1 MICQIGAAATPS
13 ADLIQSITAASG
25 GTDAFHAIGV
35 IRMEINEKDSF
46 ADGTSQSSDYAV
58 ILDTT
63 LDNIRLEMG
72 DGQIIIVS
80 NGDTGWALIRGALDE
95 RRQTAHMAPKI
106 IRKKLMPWL
115 LPFTLTLKG
124 VYFPNAP
131 SETTYKGQPALKA
144 AFTVPS
150 TFFDTPVMNTNWT
163 LFMSKG
169 SHQILAA
176 EFPPNPDFKEAS
188 KEGMHYRL
196 TKTTEIK
203 GVRIPAQ
210 IEVTGIDDEGN
221 TTQTTRTIT
230 ITTSIVKDPSP
241 ALFLHPDKVHA
252 FEEDE

>member
-25 GTDAFHAIGV
+25 GMDAFSAIGV
-35 IRMEINEKDSF
+35 IQMEINEKDSF
-46 ADGTSQSSDYAV
+46 ADGTSQSTDYTLV
-58 ILDTT
+58 LDTT
-63 LDNIRLEMG
+63 LDSIRLEMG
-72 DGQIIIVS
+72 DGQIVIVS
-80 NGDTGWALIRGALDE
+80 NGDTGWALVRGALDE
-95 RRQTAHMAPKI
+95 RRQTSHMAPKI
-106 IRKKLMPWL
+106 IRKKVMPWL

-124 VYFPNAP
+124 VYFPRAP
-131 SETTYKGQPALKA
+131 SETAYEGEPALKA

-163 LFMSKG
+163 VFMANED
-169 SHQILAA
+169 HRILAA
-176 EFPPNPDFKEAS
+176 EFPPNPDFREAK

-203 GVRIPAQ
+203 GVRIPAE
-210 IEVTGIDDEGN
+210 IKVTGIDDEGKK
-221 TTQTTRTIT
+221 TKTTRIIT

-241 ALFLHPDKVHA
+241 ALFLHPDKLRA